1 MPCKGVVSI
10 KKKKLQ
16 RQIVRR
22 IVMGPRSM
30 FTGATVADEVEST
43 GLKPWGLILHENF
56 PLENVATFLE
66 DAGLSDQADA
76 IHTGV
81 MKRDA
86 PADLSDGA
94 MWLSP
99 KFVDFGAD
107 EALALMKKV
116 FGIYIY
122 TYIYVCVCVLN
133 VHMLSSDRLGLGLE
147 GACLQ
152 VRVMSRG
159 THARLQAGFRYLPD
173 DSSLALN
180 LQTCRS

>member
-1 MPCKGVVSI
+1 
-10 KKKKLQ
+10 
-16 RQIVRR
+16 
-22 IVMGPRSM
+22 M

-86 PADLSDGA
+86 PADLSDGV
-94 MWLSP
+94 MWLSS

-122 TYIYVCVCVLN
+122 VCVCFECSHVE
-133 VHMLSSDRLGLGLE
+133 LG
-147 GACLQ
+147 
-152 VRVMSRG
+152 
-159 THARLQAGFRYLPD
+159 
-173 DSSLALN
+173 
-180 LQTCRS
+180 